1 MTGVALPPERDW
13 PTLLRQVI
21 GLSMVERDL
30 ATTLRKVAEL
40 VAETTSAD
48 ACFLHV
54 LDRDMNE
61 LVLMGATP
69 SAFEPLA
76 GTIRLRLG
84 EGLAGWTAA
93 HREPSVVEDK
103 WTDPRYVYIPAL
115 KGEEY
120 SSLVSVP
127 LLRPEGVVVGVLNVH
142 SRQQGHFSAADADHL
157 REVASLLAGIVENAV
172 LYDRLSRREVELAR
186 FATEA
191 VDLQELDRRRVAAEI
206 HDGISQRL
214 VSAWYHLR
222 AARSLGDDPEL
233 AQELD
238 AAEQLV
244 SDALSETRQAI
255 AGLRP
260 VVLDDLGLHAALMSL
275 VATLGG
281 EVVVEA
287 DLEECA
293 LPPAVET
300 ALYRIAQEALQNVV
314 KHAHA
319 RQARILLRRDGDGT
333 RLEISDDGVGFDT
346 SAGRDALSYGLV
358 TMQERARLLG
368 GRLEV
373 RARPGGGT
381 TVIAR
386 VPHDS
391 YVVQNG

>member
-1 MTGVALPPERDW
+1 MSESDSERDW
-13 PTLLRQVI
+13 VRLLRQVI

-30 ATTLRKVAEL
+30 ATTLRRVAEL

-48 ACFLHV
+48 ACFVHV
-54 LDRDMNE
+54 LDRDMHE

-69 SAFEPLA
+69 ASFEHLA

-93 HREPSVVEDK
+93 HGEPSVVEDK

-115 KGEEY
+115 RGEEY

-127 LLRPEGVVVGVLNVH
+127 LLRPDGAVVGVLNVH
-142 SRQQGHFSAADADHL
+142 SRRPGHFDAADAEHL
-157 REVASLLAGIVENAV
+157 GEVAGLLAGIVENAV
-172 LYDRLSRREVELAR
+172 LYDRLSRREAELAR
-186 FATEA
+186 FATEV

-222 AARSLGDDPEL
+222 AARDADDGDGL
-233 AQELD
+233 AHELD

-260 VVLDDLGLHAALMSL
+260 VVLDDLGLHAALLSL
-275 VATLGG
+275 VSTLGG
-281 EVVVEA
+281 EVEVEA
-287 DLEECA
+287 DLEEVE
-293 LPPAVET
+293 LPAAAET

-314 KHAHA
+314 KHSGA
-319 RQARILLRRDGDGT
+319 RRASVVMRSDGDGT
-333 RLEISDDGVGFDT
+333 RLEVTDDGVGFDVA
-346 SAGRDALSYGLV
+346 SEGEGLSYGLV
-358 TMQERARLLG
+358 SMTERARLLG

-373 RARPGGGT
+373 RSQPGGGT
-381 TVIAR
+381 SVIAR
-386 VPHDS
+386 VPRDS
-391 YVVQNG
+391 YVVSGG